1 MQEQSRNKVILDDVN
16 PVEVNDKI
24 FWIIFI
30 IIEKAQN
37 RHWSKQNDFGFREL
51 KHFIKI
57 SHYKIFFIG
66 MLLKSWF

>member
-37 RHWSKQNDFGFREL
+37 HHWSKQEDFGLR
-51 KHFIKI
+51 
-57 SHYKIFFIG
+57 
-66 MLLKSWF
+66 